1 MPLYLECSVSDLG
14 VLART
19 DPRPQQLSSS
29 VLSQPTS
36 SCCLSGNFQN
46 ICYGSPCFLA
56 FLYLL

>member
-1 MPLYLECSVSDLG
+1 MPLYLEPSVSDVG

-19 DPRPQQLSSS
+19 DRRLQQLSNS

-46 ICYGSPCFLA
+46 IC
-56 FLYLL
+56 